1 MVINNELLR
10 LGSTADSL
18 AWEPTR
24 VTDWPNQ
31 TLFFQGE
38 CQRDEECADTEA
50 CEDYYCVNVC
60 KTETCQKDLF
70 CKAIRHV
77 PVCGRKYVPVPQEV
91 CIFCWNLSKK
101 PFEKPLVK
109 THSGV
114 ITAQRTYIVVHR
126 SHNGIFGTG
135 LKNVSM
141 SILNFTRTQLY
152 QNINCAFVKFNSLES
167 QSLVNL
173 NRTLP

>member
-91 CIFCWNLSKK
+91 RIFYWKLLKN
-101 PFEKPLVK
+101 PLERPISK
-109 THSGV
+109 THLGFFTS
-114 ITAQRTYIVVHR
+114 QRTYTGSLHNVVFGIVKK
-126 SHNGIFGTG
+126 SHYVTEFFLSTQCF
-135 LKNVSM
+135 
-141 SILNFTRTQLY
+141 SIA
-152 QNINCAFVKFNSLES
+152 IVE
-167 QSLVNL
+167 
-173 NRTLP
+173 